1 MGLLVEIG
9 VVGLAVW
16 MVWRGFSQH
25 RRNVGEAVRRAEE
38 AVDDARAQT
47 LVKDPK
53 TGVYRPKQ

>member
-16 MVWRGFSQH
+16 MMWRGFTQH
-25 RRNVGEAVRRAEE
+25 RRNVGEAVRRAEKTVDE
-38 AVDDARAQT
+38 ARPLT